1 MSLNSTTPG
10 SDMAFQT
17 LQGFEDIEKEL
28 LEQKL
33 IDLPPTRSGDGG
45 GSHFTEIEITP
56 QMGIRDLFKTTQ
68 SAASFS
74 SNAHPAICMIV
85 EWMKSNFD
93 VQTWED
99 KRARDQIFG
108 SIDLDG
114 IPEKFFVNGV
124 DNEQVAS
131 GGIGLLIKA
140 FYNSCR
146 EYDDHINMD
155 KCNQTVAD
163 VNTHI
168 WEQKIPFLIEYY
180 RQTFGVGP
188 FPGYMDAYR
197 AVLLSKPFKTLKQ
210 HQAISGS
217 WLDANLEMFHHFVKL
232 AACGASD
239 DEITKIYHEMITVE
253 PKLDGSAFGEIHGG
267 HWRTYEGWLSK
278 GYLDWGDLGA
288 QNLRAWYVE
297 PTQVYGAVPQT
308 KTLVDICVRHYGYWK
323 EAPSSSCFSRSSRV
337 RMASGE
343 TKAICDIKPGDRVLS
358 NPLSS
363 DESRKYRTV
372 AFLSTPWQGKRC
384 LYELQRFPGIHFTST
399 HPILMAPSR
408 DDDVNDRPIL
418 QFVDRISAMS
428 LNPLWQSFQT
438 TDIDQRDLIVHKFGI
453 DQDSELVY
461 DLILKPLESTSDL
474 MSTGPLPTFVM
485 VSTNGQQLTV
495 ISEAPPIE
503 WFPLERLFISNV
515 IRAISSSSQDISQVL
530 KIVNADSGSLQSTLR
545 GLSGT
550 FRSRSE
556 ADGMTQ
562 VSLESLLRT
571 NGRDDAQIVADLI
584 EKLITRLGR
593 TISKVINS
601 GWLNISPVSSP
612 DDANSVDLI
621 FIHILRR
628 LDDAHLCMRPP
639 ISSSWTLRVQRDND
653 LKRQYQL
660 AGRVQ
665 GQDTLILHQDI
676 LLQHNLK
683 KKNTNTASAD
693 SPQAPQWMAF
703 ELVDEANGIV
713 WQGRGPLEYGVQ
725 SMISVG
731 DLGAGEAGSHAVV
744 EVELCS
750 VSSAS
755 LEHRP
760 TWGMP
765 ERKTYAASLGYT
777 FGLKLIEDL
786 TTARKD

>member
-1 MSLNSTTPG
+1 
-10 SDMAFQT
+10 MAFRI
-17 LQGFEDIEKEL
+17 LHGFEDIEKEL
-28 LEQKL
+28 HEQKL
-33 IDLPPTRSGDGG
+33 IDVPPTRSGDGG
-45 GSHFTEIEITP
+45 GSHFTEIERTP

-74 SNAHPAICMIV
+74 FNAHPAIRMIV

-93 VQTWED
+93 LQTWEN
-99 KRARDQIFG
+99 KRVKDQIFD
-108 SIDLDG
+108 SIDLNG
-114 IPEKFFVNGV
+114 IPEKFLMSGI
-124 DNEQVAS
+124 DNDQVAR

-140 FYNSCR
+140 FYNSCKQ
-146 EYDDHINMD
+146 YDDHINMD
-155 KCNQTVAD
+155 KCNQIVAD

-180 RQTFGVGP
+180 RQAFGVGP

-197 AVLLSKPFKTLKQ
+197 AVLLSKPFKTLKR

-217 WLDANLEMFHHFVKL
+217 WLDANLEIFHHFVKL

-239 DEITKIYHEMITVE
+239 DEIAEIYHEMITVQ
-253 PKLDGSAFGEIHGG
+253 PKLDGSAFGDIHGG

-288 QNLRAWYVE
+288 QNLRAWYAE
-297 PTQVYGAVPQT
+297 ATPVYGAVPQT

-323 EAPSSSCFSRSSRV
+323 EAPSSSCFSGSSRV

-343 TKAICDIKPGDRVLS
+343 TKAICDIKPGDSVLS
-358 NPLSS
+358 DPLSS

-372 AFLSTPWQGKRC
+372 AFLSTPWRGKRD

-399 HPILMAPSR
+399 HPILMAPPT

-418 QFVDRISAMS
+418 HFVDRISAMS
-428 LNPLWQSFQT
+428 LNTLWQSFQT

-453 DQDSELVY
+453 DQDTELVY
-461 DLILKPLESTSDL
+461 DLILKPLKSTSDL
-474 MSTGPLPTFVM
+474 TSTGPLETFVM
-485 VSTNGQQLTV
+485 VGTNGQQLTM

-503 WFPLERLFISNV
+503 WYPLERIFIGNIV
-515 IRAISSSSQDISQVL
+515 KAISSNSQDISQVL
-530 KIVNADSGSLQSTLR
+530 KIVDADSASLQSTLR

-550 FRSRSE
+550 FRSRSD
-556 ADGMTQ
+556 ADGTTQ

-571 NGRDDAQIVADLI
+571 NGRDDAQRVADLI
-584 EKLITRLGR
+584 EKLIARLGR
-593 TISKVINS
+593 TIGKVINS
-601 GWLNISPVSSP
+601 GWLNMSPASSP
-612 DDANSVDLI
+612 EDADSVDLI

-628 LDDAHLCMRPP
+628 LDDAHLRMRPP
-639 ISSSWTLRVQRDND
+639 ISSSWTLCVQRDND
-653 LKRQYQL
+653 PKRQHQL

-665 GQDTLILHQDI
+665 GQDTLILYQDI
-676 LLQHNLK
+676 PLQHNLK
-683 KKNTNTASAD
+683 TKKKNTNAASPD
-693 SPQAPQWMAF
+693 SPQAPQWIAF
-703 ELVDEANGIV
+703 ELVDEANGIT

-750 VSSAS
+750 VSAAS

-765 ERKTYAASLGYT
+765 ERKTYAASLGYA